1 MRKLRE
7 KLNNKR
13 GFTLVEL
20 IVVIVII
27 LILAAVL
34 VPNVMRYIRQAREAA
49 FKEEAAAYLT
59 EVQGYEAEYYANEKT
74 DLTDALWPAAKTT
87 YGFALTGETTKT
99 TISWSYTA
107 ADAKISGK
115 TTGEVTVGVEN
126 GVVKQ
131 FSYATT
137 GRYINWAQATGWTDI
152 GY

>member
-49 FKEEAAAYLT
+49 FKQEAAAYLT

-74 DLTDALWPAAKTT
+74 DLTDDLWETS
-87 YGFALTGETTKT
+87 GFELTGESTDMVS
-99 TISWSYTA
+99 ISWSYSKA
-107 ADAKISGK
+107 NKKI
-115 TTGEVTVGVEN
+115 TGTDTSEITVGVKN

-137 GRYINWAQATGWTDI
+137 GHYINWEQETGWTDI
-152 GY
+152 K